1 MKHPRTFSIR
11 LFLIFLFLISCFA
24 LPANVQAQ
32 DNALRIED
40 LPYIGVYR
48 LVATAYE
55 NVAATTGAVFSPGI
69 GHAGMNADGTLIAWS
84 SFIRPNATIYLS
96 DFDGTN
102 VQATQLDESLGDV
115 WEFEVGG
122 NRAVL
127 LSASNGIWA
136 VDAAGAHPLFTLNA
150 DIPRVHDIEV
160 TADGEWVYFVAAQG
174 RNQDDIYAQPA
185 AQTTPQRVVDNAN
198 IPCPAVENCKAV
210 WTVASLAI
218 SADAGTMTSVI
229 GGYFVENEAGDLVGI
244 DHDEVLVLSGDGY
257 RYITDGMPFGTIMGN
272 LALSPDGGTAVFATR
287 VFDESLTEAPMR
299 WVALDSDG
307 AGGVR
312 SLPEQP
318 FNHDQPSL
326 APDGTVAFIDLSKLV
341 LTDGSGEF
349 DLFPSGNIRTVA
361 LASTSNLAIDSTGR
375 RIAFTIGNAAFY
387 AGSINDLEALARAPI
402 QITDVRFSGSD
413 EVILTVTTEGPVERM
428 SLDAVRDGVLLDG
441 VDAPWKCTFAPH
453 DSGVPPDAA
462 AGDGQFTTSCVR
474 QGEGEMA
481 FRIGAATRDQGWVL
495 VMDVPVGTE
504 V

>member
-1 MKHPRTFSIR
+1 
-11 LFLIFLFLISCFA
+11 LIVCAA
-24 LPANVQAQ
+24 LLGKVQAQ

-40 LPYIGVYR
+40 LPYIGSYR
-48 LVATAYE
+48 LVATAFE
-55 NVAATTGAVFSPGI
+55 EVADATGAVFSPGI

-102 VQATQLDESLGDV
+102 VQATQLDESLGNV

-122 NRAVL
+122 NRAIL

-136 VDAAGAHPLFTLNA
+136 VDAAGAHALFTLNEE
-150 DIPRVHDIEV
+150 IPRVHDIEV

-185 AQTTPQRVVDNAN
+185 AQGTPQRVVDNAN

-210 WTVASLAI
+210 WTVASLAL
-218 SADAGTMTSVI
+218 SADAGTMASVI
-229 GGYFVENEAGDLVGI
+229 GGYFVEDEAGNIIGV

-257 RYITDGMPFGTIMGN
+257 RYITDGMPFGTIMGY

-318 FNHDQPSL
+318 FNHDVPSL
-326 APDGTVAFIDLSKLV
+326 LPDGSVAFLDLSKLV

-387 AGSINDLEALARAPI
+387 TGSINDVQALARAPI
-402 QITDVRFSGSD
+402 QITNVSFTGGD
-413 EVILTVTTEGPVERM
+413 EVVLTVTTEGPVERM
-428 SLDAVRDGVLLDG
+428 SLDAVHDGVLLDG
-441 VDAPWKCTFAPH
+441 TDAPWKCAFAPH
-453 DSGVPPDAA
+453 DDGTPPDVA
-462 AGDGQFTTSCVR
+462 AGDGQFTTTCVR
-474 QGEGEMA
+474 QGEGDIA
-481 FRIGAATRDQGWVL
+481 LRIGAATRDQGWVV
-495 VMDVPVGTE
+495 VMDVPIGTA